1 MKCLSVTRNR
11 LLALVV
17 VVTALLLVSG
27 SLTGEQL
34 VLLLREVSGR

>member
-27 SLTGEQL
+27 SLTAEQL
-34 VLLLREVSGR
+34 VQLLLAVSGK